1 MLLELMLV
9 VVVAEILPD
18 ALSLMS
24 SADVLASSET
34 SKEVVV
40 VMGSMTPLLL
50 EFVLAALDRVAMVAL
65 SIGFVIDNSF
75 FFFFF

>member
-75 FFFFF
+75 FFFL